1 MPARNLAP
9 RTRRE
14 YSHDLTDLI
23 TFLEYSGVDRVGEIG
38 LAHLDRYLAI
48 LDERGLSGSTRKR
61 KAISI
66 RTFLGFLYRERFIS
80 NDISRQVI
88 VPFEESSTPRVLS
101 QSECDRLR
109 EACGSNLRDRA
120 IIELLL
126 QTGLVRVTA
135 GLRRKSRTLPLNTK
149 ASQALTAYLQGRPSP
164 GRDNLFLNRMNK
176 PLGPRGVQKMLTK
189 YLERAGIK
197 GARIHS
203 LRHTFATQHIKKGT
217 SLETIQEVLGH
228 QDIRTT

>member
-14 YSHDLTDLI
+14 YSHDLADLI
-23 TFLEYSGVDRVGEIG
+23 TFLEYAGVDRVGEIG
-38 LAHLDRYLAI
+38 LAHLD
-48 LDERGLSGSTRKR
+48 
-61 KAISI
+61 
-66 RTFLGFLYRERFIS
+66 
-80 NDISRQVI
+80 
-88 VPFEESSTPRVLS
+88 RVLS

-135 GLRRKSRTLPLNTK
+135 GLKRKSRALPLNTK
-149 ASQALTAYLQGRPSP
+149 ASQGLTAYLEGRPSP

-203 LRHTFATQHIKKGT
+203 LRHTFATQHIKKVT